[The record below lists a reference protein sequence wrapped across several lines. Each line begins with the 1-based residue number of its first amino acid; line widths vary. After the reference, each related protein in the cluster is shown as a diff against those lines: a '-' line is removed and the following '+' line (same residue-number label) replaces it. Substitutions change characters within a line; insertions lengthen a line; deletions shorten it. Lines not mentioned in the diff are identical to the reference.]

1 MTVVKIQKTKGTKN
15 CIVKGNLS
23 WLLGLI
29 SIVLDLEIFQVV
41 LVLRVGS
48 RKKFLSSRKEHF
60 FVIFT
65 MKLLS
70 TALSYLNAHS
80 TLNFAR
86 TFVYF

>member
-1 MTVVKIQKTKGTKN
+1 MTVVKIQKTKGTKK

-23 WLLGLI
+23 WLLRLI
-29 SIVLDLEIFQVV
+29 SILLDLEIFQVV

-60 FVIFT
+60 CVIFT

>member
-1 MTVVKIQKTKGTKN
+1 MTVVKIQKTKGTKK

-23 WLLGLI
+23 WLLRLI
-29 SIVLDLEIFQVV
+29 SILLDLEIFQVV